1 MQVFSLAIFIGLV
14 IRYVSATIVNRY
26 INSKESDEALTDKIG
41 FQVSVITYLLNEILL
56 KINVTILIALLV
68 KEYILT

>member
-1 MQVFSLAIFIGLV
+1 MYVFSLAIFIGLV

-26 INSKESDEALTDKIG
+26 INSKESDEALIEKTG
-41 FQVSVITYLLNEILL
+41 FHITVITYLLNEILL
-56 KINVTILIALLV
+56 KINVAILIALLV

>member
-1 MQVFSLAIFIGLV
+1 MYVFSLAIFIGLV

-26 INSKESDEALTDKIG
+26 VTSKESDEALTDKTG

>member
-14 IRYVSATIVNRY
+14 IRYVSATVVNRY
-26 INSKESDEALTDKIG
+26 VNSKESDEALTSKTG

-56 KINVTILIALLV
+56 KINVTVLLAILI
-68 KEYILT
+68 KEYIL

>member
-1 MQVFSLAIFIGLV
+1 MYVFSLAIFIGLV

-26 INSKESDEALTDKIG
+26 VTSKESDEALTDKTG
-41 FQVSVITYLLNEILL
+41 FQVVVITYLLNEILL
-56 KINVTILIALLV
+56 KINVAILIALLV